1 MPTTQL
7 CVCCYHRN
15 TANILLL
22 CTGTFN
28 VFNVFKQ
35 FNGFNAE
42 FLFLSIL
49 IKTFYNKHKH
59 WIHLNILL
67 KIVRSRINF
76 NCIELSCELSNF
88 NISILEYIHMQ
99 PQYWNSQH
107 FCVEIIAFETRNIH
121 IQHPTSNI
129 QHPTSNIHIQHPHP
143 TWTVHPKKLNILIF
157 TLTKFWL
164 NKLLM

>member
-7 CVCCYHRN
+7 CVCCYHQN

-28 VFNVFKQ
+28 VFRQFNR

-67 KIVRSRINF
+67 KIFRSRINF
-76 NCIELSCELSNF
+76 NCIQLSCELSHF
-88 NISILEYIHMQ
+88 NISILKYIHTHIQ
-99 PQYWNSQH
+99 LQYWNSQR
-107 FCVEIIAFETRNIH
+107 CCAEIIVFETRNIH
-121 IQHPTSNI
+121 IQLELLI
-129 QHPTSNIHIQHPHP
+129 QKVQHFDFHAN
-143 TWTVHPKKLNILIF
+143 KIL
-157 TLTKFWL
+157 TE
-164 NKLLM
+164 